1 MIIGPVPV
9 FLASLSLIAP
19 LDGIVRSIVAATA
32 FSLSQSFWVS
42 DRHVY
47 AAQLTATAGLC
58 CGSVI
63 WFVSVVRRRRCTSEA
78 RAPRALQP
86 AENLWRQPRTGA
98 SFHCLRA
105 RGCDSAKRSGPG
117 SLRSAR

>member
-32 FSLSQSFWVS
+32 FSLSQTVWVC

-47 AAQLTATAGLC
+47 AVQLTATSELC
-58 CGSVI
+58 CESVI
-63 WFVSVVRRRRCTSEA
+63 WLVSVARRCRCTSET
-78 RAPRALQP
+78 RAPGALRSAQ
-86 AENLWRQPRTGA
+86 NLWRQTRTGA
-98 SFHCLRA
+98 SFQCLRA
-105 RGCDSAKRSGPG
+105 
-117 SLRSAR
+117 